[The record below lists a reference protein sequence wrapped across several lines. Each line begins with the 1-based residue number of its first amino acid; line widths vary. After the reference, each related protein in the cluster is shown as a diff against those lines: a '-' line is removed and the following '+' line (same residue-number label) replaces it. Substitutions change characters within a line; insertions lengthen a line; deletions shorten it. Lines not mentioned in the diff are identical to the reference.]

1 MVVSKTTLE
10 EFLQQNSIAV
20 ISAILVAIQI
30 YLVYRIDRARLK
42 LERLTGLTERFGL
55 SIKPE
60 AHAVSETM
68 VLSNSGLI
76 PIEEI
81 EAVLEM
87 TFQRKDEE
95 SKSLGLKWVRRQVL
109 NSKEETTI
117 RLHEKLREF
126 LLENN
131 FIRKHDIEIPSGEV
145 DPLTDEAIW
154 IETSVYSL
162 VRPFLAIVNLE
173 VKSKIEGHSKT
184 VKKKFE
190 FGYDYVPEIFQT
202 PPPPELEYENDY
214 VIRTSEHMGEWQR
227 E

>member
-1 MVVSKTTLE
+1 MTLE
-10 EFLQQNSIAV
+10 EFLQQNSIAI
-20 ISAILVAIQI
+20 ISMILVAIQI

-42 LERLTGLTERFGL
+42 LERLTGLTEKFEL

-60 AHAVSETM
+60 AHAVSETII
-68 VLSNSGLI
+68 LSNSGLI

-95 SKSLGLKWVRRQVL
+95 NKSLRLKWVRRQVL
-109 NSKEETTI
+109 NSKEETTMQ
-117 RLHEKLREF
+117 LHEKLRGF

-131 FIRKHDIEIPSGEV
+131 FIKEHDVETPSGEV
-145 DPLTDEAIW
+145 DPLTDEVIW

-162 VRPFLAIVNLE
+162 VRAFLAIVNVE
-173 VKSKIEGHSKT
+173 VKSKIEGHSKI

-190 FGYDYVPEIFQT
+190 FEYDYVPEVFEI

-214 VIRTSEHMGEWQR
+214 VIQTSEHMGEW